1 MKKVNKRVGEIIFKR
16 NFYEE
21 EIKHLNH
28 PANKQKRLVIK
39 INNEKEQNKI
49 NNKTESSQFYSISTK
64 RSRNVISIQTKS
76 NFYPSSMNNT
86 LHNDFPMINSH
97 SFCSIIKKP
106 LALRNQILTMSN
118 NDDINIYKS
127 CETDLA
133 RYKKTSI
140 LALSYSVFKKMNIK
154 YKFMK
159 NERANKTMGMQ
170 SKLYKVLCPNRNEDK
185 MRIDF
190 MNKEKNLKL
199 RLRSKKI
206 M

>member
-28 PANKQKRLVIK
+28 SANKQKRLVIK

-140 LALSYSVFKKMNIK
+140 LALSYSV
-154 YKFMK
+154 
-159 NERANKTMGMQ
+159 
-170 SKLYKVLCPNRNEDK
+170 C
-185 MRIDF
+185 
-190 MNKEKNLKL
+190 
-199 RLRSKKI
+199 
-206 M
+206 

>member
-16 NFYEE
+16 NFYEDE
-21 EIKHLNH
+21 MKHLNTSN
-28 PANKQKRLVIK
+28 NKKNRLVIK
-39 INNEKEQNKI
+39 INSEKEQNKVI
-49 NNKTESSQFYSISTK
+49 NKTESSQFYSISTK

-86 LHNDFPMINSH
+86 LHNNFPMLNSH
-97 SFCSIIKKP
+97 SFQSIIKKP
-106 LALRNQILTMSN
+106 QVLRNQILTMSN
-118 NDDINIYKS
+118 NDDIAIYKS

-140 LALSYSVFKKMNIK
+140 LAMSYSVFNKMNLN
-154 YKFMK
+154 YKFVK
-159 NERANKTMGMQ
+159 DKRANRSMGIQ
-170 SKLYKVLCPNRNEDK
+170 KQLYRVLCPNRNEDK
-185 MRIDF
+185 MRNDF
-190 MNKEKNLKL
+190 LTKEKHLKL